1 MDFFPEFK
9 WAVPKAFA
17 DAVFQTR
24 FEEGDVLYDSKEAYD
39 KWDKAKEQITNSIQ
53 IRFPSKVV
61 TALSNDNKSVLSRN
75 WNSEVRLN
83 LYENSTKVGQGLMHT
98 TQGRLF
104 TLLWKGDLNVLDTN
118 AVNPEPPMIAMQV
131 KKELKKKFVDI
142 QPKAI
147 EIADGSLIFVMVYDA
162 ASPLLKGKYDDL
174 LQQLRCKPVR
184 LPPKEAGL
192 KNWREISPTIEIL
205 FFKSA
210 NLSEPDFEDKLK
222 QALYKPSLNKKTDKE
237 NFKISGHGILFSP

>member
-1 MDFFPEFK
+1 MDFFPGFK
-9 WAVPKAFA
+9 WAVPTAFA
-17 DAVFQTR
+17 DAVFQAR
-24 FEEGDVLYDSKEAYD
+24 FEEGDVLYDSKEAYV

-61 TALSNDNKSVLSRN
+61 AALSNDKKSVLSRN
-75 WNSEVRLN
+75 WNSEVRLD
-83 LYENSTKVGQGLMHT
+83 LCENSTKVGQGLIYT

-118 AVNPEPPMIAMQV
+118 TVNPEPPMIAMQV

-142 QPKAI
+142 QPKVI
-147 EIADGSLIFVMVYDA
+147 EIVDSSSIFVMVYDA
-162 ASPLLKGKYDDL
+162 ASHLLKGKYDDL
-174 LQQLRCKPVR
+174 LQQLSCKPER
-184 LPPKEAGL
+184 LSPREAGL

-205 FFKSA
+205 LFQSGD
-210 NLSEPDFEDKLK
+210 LSEADFEDKLK

-237 NFKISGHGILFSP
+237 NFKISGHGILFSL

>member
-1 MDFFPEFK
+1 MDFFPGFK
-9 WAVPKAFA
+9 WAVPTAFA
-17 DAVFQTR
+17 DAVFQCR
-24 FEEGDVLYDSKEAYD
+24 FEEGDVLYDSKEAYGEWG
-39 KWDKAKEQITNSIQ
+39 KSKEQITNSIQ
-53 IRFPSKVV
+53 IRYPSKVV
-61 TALSNDNKSVLSRN
+61 GSLSSNEKNVLKRN
-75 WNSEVRLN
+75 WNTEVRLD
-83 LYENSTKVGQGLMHT
+83 LYENLTKVGQGLIHT

-104 TLLWKGDLNVLDTN
+104 TLLWKGDLSALDTN
-118 AVNPEPPMIAMQV
+118 TMNPAPPMIAMQV

-142 QPKAI
+142 QPKTI